1 MACGRA
7 QISFTQNE
15 GHGKHMK
22 PFSSPMLD
30 RRRFLGQTSHGLS
43 GIALASLLYRDGLLA
58 TDKTALRPLI
68 DPSRP
73 FASRSS
79 HFAPKAKNVLMI
91 FCAGAC
97 SQLDTF
103 DYKPELI
110 KRHGEP
116 MPGADGLVTFQGKQ
130 GNLTK
135 SPWEF
140 KPRGQCG
147 KMISDLVPMLGDL
160 ADDMCFIHSLTGKT
174 NTHGPGENFMSTGF
188 TLEGFPSVGAWVTWA
203 LGTENQELPSYVAIP
218 DPRGTP
224 QSSVN
229 NWGSGFLPA
238 AYQGTDF
245 NAAQPLRNLERPS
258 GVSAGTDR
266 ATREFL
272 QKLNLRHMQDYPGD
286 SELAARISSYEL
298 AAKMQLSVP
307 AVTDLNTETADTMR
321 MYGADDSSNDLK
333 AKYARNCIL
342 ARRLIEKGVR
352 FVQLFNGAYQTGGEG
367 VSNWDGHKQLQEQY
381 GKHGPV
387 FDQPTAALLRDL
399 KQRGL
404 LKDTLVVW
412 CTEFG
417 RMPTFQAGASGRDH
431 NPSGFTAWMA
441 GAGVKA
447 PFSYGATDE
456 FGYKAV
462 EGIATVYD
470 FHATILHL
478 LGMDHER
485 LTYYHNGI
493 ERRLT
498 DVHGHVIRDVLA

>member
-1 MACGRA
+1 MNREFAD
-7 QISFTQNE
+7 I
-15 GHGKHMK
+15 
-22 PFSSPMLD
+22 LD
-30 RRRFLGQTSHGLS
+30 RRKFLGHTAQGLS
-43 GIALASLLYRDGLLA
+43 GIALASLLQNEGLLA
-58 TDKTALRPLI
+58 DDKSPLRPRINPAL
-68 DPSRP
+68 P
-73 FASRSS
+73 FAAREP
-79 HFAPKAKNVLMI
+79 HFSAKAKNVLMI

-110 KRHGEP
+110 KRNGEP
-116 MPGADGLVTFQGKQ
+116 LPGADGLLTFQGKQ

-147 KMISDLVPMLGDL
+147 KMVSDLVPMLGEL

-188 TLEGFPSVGAWVTWA
+188 TLDGFPSVGAWVTWA

-229 NWGSGFLPA
+229 NWGCGFLPA
-238 AYQGTDF
+238 AFQGTDF
-245 NAAQPLRNLERPS
+245 NATKPLRNLDRP
-258 GVSAGTDR
+258 VDVTAVTDE

-272 QKLNLRHMQDYPGD
+272 QRMNKRHLEDFPGD

-298 AAKMQLSVP
+298 AARMQLSVP
-307 AVTDLNTETADTMR
+307 EVTNLATETADTLAL
-321 MYGADDSSNDLK
+321 YGADDASNDLK
-333 AKYARNCIL
+333 VKYARNCIL

-367 VSNWDGHKQLQEQY
+367 VSNWDGHKQLHAQY
-381 GKHGPV
+381 SKHGPV
-387 FDQPTAALLRDL
+387 LDQPTAALLRDL

-404 LKDTLVVW
+404 LEDTLVIW

-431 NPSGFTAWMA
+431 NPAGFTAWLA

-447 PFSYGATDE
+447 PFTYGATDE

-462 EGIATVYD
+462 ENVTTVYD

-498 DVHGHVIRDVLA
+498 DVHGHVIRDILA